1 MENVIKYQKLVTK
14 IASKYS
20 RYSDFEDLRQA
31 GIVGL
36 LNALDK
42 YTPNP
47 NTKFSTY
54 AYFWIKGEILEEI
67 RKNRNIKLS
76 KEVINLNKEINT
88 CIEILRNKFNKEPSI
103 EEIAYFL
110 EKDVKDIEDTI
121 IANELILSCDYAI
134 SDEDP
139 NLYDCIPYNEKMYNP
154 EILDLYDAID
164 KLSEDE
170 QKIIRMRYFEDKTQS
185 EVSKELGTNQV
196 NISRK
201 EEKILNKLNKS
212 LVV

>member
-134 SDEDP
+134 SDEEA

>member
-134 SDEDP
+134 SDEDT

-170 QKIIRMRYFEDKTQS
+170 KNIIRMRYFEDKTQS

-201 EEKILNKLNKS
+201 EEKILNKFNKS